1 MTNNTKIISLD
12 DRRRKA
18 APPLPAHWLERFSNP
33 EPMNDQERE
42 KFARDAGPHVKAWT
56 AAIQEAGERQ
66 KQEAL
71 MLEWETNILEH
82 LGYYDETGTPR
93 PELKE
98 KFFVGH
104 QLKLELWQRYPELKP
119 AS

>member
-1 MTNNTKIISLD
+1 MTDNTTIVSLD
-12 DRRRKA
+12 DKRPKV

-33 EPMNDQERE
+33 EPINDQERE
-42 KFARDAGPHVKAWT
+42 NFARDAGPHVKAWI

-66 KQEAL
+66 MQEAL

-98 KFFVGH
+98 KLFVGH